1 MELLYIHQQEKT
13 TKKTKSAHGL
23 DSDCVLKLFSDDNSL
38 VFMSVFNTEYR
49 RLNNINKL
57 QISHGLTIHKATGDF
72 NVFYQVNNS
81 TDNKNVL
88 YKNSYKTSKNN
99 FDLLLDLSQRG
110 LYSKEGFRYW
120 GAKYR
125 KAALE
130 ICKLISIDLNMATLT
145 PEKESVLNPLYDM
158 LVDYH
163 IGNKKIKAHDSIY
176 WDIRYAYPK
185 KKWLKLNDNKFIPAV
200 LDQYGIKSNYLI
212 GKLST
217 RTPDTEKINLNSLKF
232 LCDIFGGN
240 YVDYIKTFNWSD
252 IIRHEMKYK
261 KTFTCETEN
270 EKRSIAKA
278 LKSYSDAE
286 QIIYTDDILTTIQN
300 LFTLQKFLKQNGL
313 NMRIKANNTNDLN
326 TLHEI
331 WNQHKKHIKTGYKLR
346 YYIPDEMIEYVESPI
361 ELDGVIFKPKII
373 LSEDQFKVEGMVMK
387 NCMAKQFQMGLLF
400 THISLSSGKH
410 RINVQYR
417 KGNLNQAYGK
427 TNTEVPDMF
436 KPALV
441 KLNERMLEF
450 KHIQPKR
457 EKYDFITPL

>member
-1 MELLYIHQQEKT
+1 MELLYIHQQEKISR
-13 TKKTKSAHGL
+13 KNKSAQGL
-23 DSDCVLKLFSDDNSL
+23 NSDCVLKLYSDNESIM
-38 VFMSVFNTEYR
+38 FTSVFNTEYVR
-49 RLNNINKL
+49 VNNVNKL
-57 QISHGLTIHKATGDF
+57 QISHGLTIHKSTGDF

-81 TDNKNVL
+81 NDNKHL
-88 YKNSYKTSKNN
+88 IYKNSYKTSKNN

-110 LYSKEGFRYW
+110 LYSKEGFRFW

-130 ICKLISIDLNMATLT
+130 IHKIICNILNIPAITT
-145 PEKESVLNPLYDM
+145 EKESVLNPLYDM

-163 IGNKKIKAHDSIY
+163 VGKKNIKAHDSIY

-185 KKWLKLNDNKFIPAV
+185 NKWLKLNDNKFIPAV

-232 LCDIFGGN
+232 LCDIFGSN
-240 YVDYIKTFNWSD
+240 YVDYIKMFNWSD

-270 EKRSIAKA
+270 EKKAIARA

-300 LFTLQKFLKQNGL
+300 LFTLQKFLKENGL
-313 NMRIKANNTNDLN
+313 NMRIKANNSNDLN

-331 WNQHKKHIKTGYKLR
+331 WLQHKKHIKTGYKLR
-346 YYIPDEMIEYVESPI
+346 YYVPDDMISYVESPI
-361 ELDGVIFKPKII
+361 EIDGVVFKPKLI
-373 LSEDQFKVEGMVMK
+373 LSEDQFKVEGMIMK
-387 NCMAKQFQMGLLF
+387 NCMAKQFPMGLIL
-400 THISLSSGKH
+400 THVSLSSGRH
-410 RINVQYR
+410 RINLQYR
-417 KGNLNQAYGK
+417 KGVLNQAYGK
-427 TNTEVPDMF
+427 TNTEVPEMF
-436 KPALV
+436 KLALAE
-441 KLNERMLEF
+441 LGGRMLEF
-450 KHIQPKR
+450 KHVQPKR